1 MKERPESTAV
11 LCAIDIERTI
21 RHQKNQIRA
30 QFILA
35 GTLIKSI
42 MDTNKY
48 TLEEALNETT

>member
-11 LCAIDIERTI
+11 LCAIDIERTM

-30 QFILA
+30 LFILA